1 MVPDNTHSDCETRL
15 IFFLDVDI
23 SLIKRG
29 ARKMQYKR
37 EIWELENDNRRLFG
51 SEEQAR
57 GEGKQRK
64 FCDIIFIW
72 WGEV

>member
-1 MVPDNTHSDCETRL
+1 
-15 IFFLDVDI
+15 VDI

-29 ARKMQYKR
+29 ARKMQYKL

-57 GEGKQRK
+57 GEGSKGS
-64 FCDIIFIW
+64 FVILFFIW

>member
-1 MVPDNTHSDCETRL
+1 
-15 IFFLDVDI
+15 VDI

-57 GEGKQRK
+57 GEGNQRK